1 MNVSVFGLGYVGA
14 VSAAC
19 FAQRGH
25 TVMGVD
31 VNPDK
36 VNTINSGKSPII
48 EPSLEQ
54 LLQDAVQ
61 AGRLSA
67 TRDTAAAVAHAEVC
81 LVCVGTP
88 SDFNGSLDLQYL
100 KRVCDEIGAEIA
112 KTDDYKVVALRS
124 TMLPGTVMDH
134 LLPILERSSGKKA
147 GPDFG
152 LVANPEFL
160 REGTAIKDFNNPP
173 FTLIGQ
179 VDDRAGDTVAA
190 LYEGIPAPVHR
201 TEPDTA
207 CMIKYASNVYH
218 ALKITFANEIGRVC
232 DEAGINSAE
241 VMDIFSQDTKLNISA
256 RYLKPGF
263 AFGGS
268 CLPKDL
274 RAILYYARHTDT
286 KVPVLEAILPSNEH
300 QVQMAYDKI
309 QRSGKKSIAIV
320 GLSFKPNTDDLRESP
335 MVHLAETLLGKG
347 YTLRIYDRDVQLTRL
362 IGKNKAYI
370 EQVIP
375 HVAAL
380 MAPSLDAA
388 LMSAEV
394 VVLGHG
400 MIDGLADRLRPGQ
413 IVLDVAHLSVAE
425 TVEGTAQSTVVEPAP

>member
-19 FAQRGH
+19 FAHRGH
-25 TVMGVD
+25 SVVGVD

-48 EPSLEQ
+48 EPGLED
-54 LLQDAVQ
+54 LLQEGVAQ
-61 AGRLSA
+61 GRLSA
-67 TRDTAAAVAHAEVC
+67 TTDTAAAVAHADVC

-100 KRVCDEIGAEIA
+100 KRVCAEIGAELA
-112 KTDDYKVVALRS
+112 KSADYKVVALRS

-134 LLPILERSSGKKA
+134 LLPILEESSGKKA

-152 LVANPEFL
+152 VVANPEFL
-160 REGTAIKDFNNPP
+160 RESSAIKDFDNPP

-179 VDDRAGDTVAA
+179 LDARAGDTVAA
-190 LYEGIPAPVHR
+190 LYEGIPAPVYR
-201 TEPDTA
+201 TDPDTA
-207 CMIKYASNVYH
+207 CMVKYASNAYH
-218 ALKITFANEIGRVC
+218 ALKIAFANEIGRVC
-232 DEAGINSAE
+232 EQAGIDAAE

-256 RYLKPGF
+256 RYLRPGF

-286 KVPVLEAILPSNEH
+286 SVPVLEAILPSNEQ
-300 QVQMAYDKI
+300 QVQMALDKI
-309 QRSGKKSIAIV
+309 QRSGKKNVAIV
-320 GLSFKPNTDDLRESP
+320 GLSFKPGTDDLRESP

-347 YTLRIYDRDVQLTRL
+347 YNLRIYDRDVHLTRL

-375 HVAAL
+375 HIAAL
-380 MAPSLDAA
+380 MDASLDDA
-388 LMSAEV
+388 LASAEV
-394 VVLGHG
+394 VVTGHG
-400 MIDGLADRLRPGQ
+400 MIEGLAERLRPGQ
-413 IVLDVAHLSVAE
+413 IVLDVTRIGPAEEVTSADVPVAE
-425 TVEGTAQSTVVEPAP
+425 PAR